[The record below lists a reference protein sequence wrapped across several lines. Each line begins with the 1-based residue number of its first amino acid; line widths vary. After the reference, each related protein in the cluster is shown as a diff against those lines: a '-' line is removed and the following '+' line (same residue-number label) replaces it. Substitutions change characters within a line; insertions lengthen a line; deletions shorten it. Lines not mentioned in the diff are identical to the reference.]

1 MQRKFLGFKKTLIY
15 VWCFKLYKSKYYKT
29 KLNAIFEA
37 TKDMIKFTVAYII
50 KYDKFK

>member
-1 MQRKFLGFKKTLIY
+1 MQRNFLGCKKALIY
-15 VWCFKLYKSKYYKT
+15 VWCFKLYKSKSYKT

-37 TKDMIKFTVAYII
+37 TKDLIKSIIAYII